1 MQRFVQADGP
11 PPQGLGPCAVTIGN
25 FDGVHIGHRE
35 ILARSIRRAR
45 ENGWKAAALTFDP
58 HPVRV
63 VAPDRAPREMSTL
76 AERLELFEQLGV
88 ELAVAL
94 RFDEALMQQSPEE
107 FARRTL
113 VEALG
118 ARWVVVGENFR
129 FGRRHAGD
137 IATLEALGKKLGFGV
152 EAVRPLCVGG
162 EPVSSS
168 RIRTLVGEGRLGAA
182 RKLLGRAF
190 RLYGQVVS
198 GRGIGSRETVP
209 TLNIE
214 PETQLLPPDGVY
226 VTRATDLQD
235 GRSWPAVSNV
245 GLRPTF
251 GPGERAVETHLL
263 APLEGESPKRL
274 QICFHR
280 RLRAERQF
288 ESAAALKTQI
298 QADVRQA
305 QRFFRL
311 LESAAHQPQ

>member
-1 MQRFVQADGP
+1 MRRFIQGDGP
-11 PPQGLGPCAVTIGN
+11 PPTGLGPCAVTIGN

-35 ILARSIRRAR
+35 ILARSIRRAK

-58 HPVRV
+58 HPIRV
-63 VAPDRAPREMSTL
+63 VAPDRAPRLMSTL
-76 AERLELFEQLGV
+76 AERLELFERLGV

-94 RFDEALMQQSPEE
+94 RFDEELMRQSPEE
-107 FARRTL
+107 FARQTL

-137 IATLEALGKKLGFGV
+137 IAALEALGQKLGFGV
-152 EAVRPLCVGG
+152 DAVAPLCIGG

-168 RIRTLVGEGRLGAA
+168 RIRTLVDEGKLGAA
-182 RKLLGRAF
+182 RKLLGRSF
-190 RLYGQVVS
+190 RLYGPVVS

-226 VTRATDLQD
+226 VTRATDLED
-235 GRSWPAVSNV
+235 GRSWPAVSNI

-251 GPGERAVETHLL
+251 GPGQRAVETHLL
-263 APLEGESPKRL
+263 APLEGEAPKRL
-274 QICFHR
+274 QVCFHR
-280 RLRAERQF
+280 RLRGERRF
-288 ESAAALKTQI
+288 PSAAALKTQI
-298 QADVRQA
+298 QTDVRQA

-311 LESAAHQPQ
+311 LEAAASQPQ